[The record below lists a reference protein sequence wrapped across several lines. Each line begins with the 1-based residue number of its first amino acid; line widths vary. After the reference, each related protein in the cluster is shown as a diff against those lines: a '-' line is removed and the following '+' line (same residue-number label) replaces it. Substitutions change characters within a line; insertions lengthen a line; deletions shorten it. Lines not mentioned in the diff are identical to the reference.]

1 MNLTVT
7 NRFPY
12 EPPVEFVERKGTGH
26 PDTICD
32 HLAEELARDLA
43 RSSLEQT
50 GRVQHFNVDK
60 AIFAAGSVEIGFGG
74 GQHTQR
80 SKLVLVG
87 KVDFTEDWRPDVEAL
102 TEDTRRRLLAL
113 LPDAAPDAFEVELW
127 LNQAAAD
134 LADVV
139 KRSHHEDAPRSNDT
153 SFAAVSLPFSP
164 LEDVVYR
171 LEHYLNSTAYRAD
184 VPIGRGIK
192 VMGAREDSEVVV
204 TVAVP
209 VLARSVETR
218 SAYDEVVERVRIDAL
233 ALVRDGF
240 GNGTAVRINQAD
252 TPASQYLT
260 LTGTSAEAGD
270 DGQVGRGNRYG
281 GLITPYRPMS
291 LEATAGKNPVA
302 HVGKTYHAF
311 AEDISRR
318 VIDETDADE
327 TTIRM
332 LSSIGRP
339 VTEPQVV
346 DIETAGSVDEAAV
359 EVIVKES
366 LADWEGVRDR
376 LIAGAYELY

>member
-1 MNLTVT
+1 MDLIVT
-7 NRFPY
+7 HRLPY
-12 EPPVEFVERKGTGH
+12 DPPVEFVERKGAGH

-60 AIFAAGSVEIGFGG
+60 AIFAAGSVDIEFGRG
-74 GQHTQR
+74 EHTKR

-87 KVDFTEDWRPDVEAL
+87 KVNFTGDWRPDVEAL
-102 TEDTRRRLLAL
+102 TADTHRRLFAL
-113 LPDAAPDAFEVELW
+113 LPDATSEAFEVELW
-127 LNQAAAD
+127 MNQASAD

-139 KRSHHEDAPRSNDT
+139 NRGHREAAPMSNDT

-164 LEDVVYR
+164 LENVVYR
-171 LEHYLNSTAYRAD
+171 LEHYLNSAAYRAG
-184 VPIGRGIK
+184 VPIGRDIK
-192 VMGAREDSEVVV
+192 IMGAREDGEVVV

-209 VLARSVETR
+209 VLARNVENR
-218 SAYDEVVERVRIDAL
+218 SEYDAVIERVRIDAL

-240 GNGTAVRINQAD
+240 GNATTVRVNQAD
-252 TPASQYLT
+252 TADSQYLT

-291 LEATAGKNPVA
+291 LEATAGKNPAA

-318 VIDETDADE
+318 VMAETDADE

-346 DIETAGSVDEAAV
+346 HIETAGSVDEAAV

-366 LADWEGVRDR
+366 FADWQGVRDR

>member
-1 MNLTVT
+1 MNLTVA
-7 NRFPY
+7 NRLPY
-12 EPPVEFVERKGTGH
+12 DPPVEFVERKGTGH

-74 GQHTQR
+74 GEHTKR

-87 KVDFTEDWRPDVEAL
+87 KVDFTEDWKPDVEAL
-102 TEDTRRRLLAL
+102 TADTRRRLLAL
-113 LPDAAPDAFEVELW
+113 LPTATPDAFEVELW
-127 LNQAAAD
+127 LNQASAD

-171 LEHYLNSTAYRAD
+171 LEHYLNSPAYRAD
-184 VPIGRGIK
+184 VPIGRDIK
-192 VMGAREDSEVVV
+192 VMGTREDSEVVV

-252 TPASQYLT
+252 TTASQYLT

-339 VTEPQVV
+339 VTEPQIV

-366 LADWEGVRDR
+366 LADWEGVGDR
-376 LIAGAYELY
+376 LMAGAYELY